1 MDKVISEVVVADEHV
16 AEYGMSTEVVTVP
29 YNSTILGVRFDNT
42 SNQLVLIT
50 LEPENSNTDETRTL
64 TVYKT
69 DTPVMNRTG
78 TYLGTSVNV
87 EGDALHVFLEERET
101 KGVFAD

>member
-1 MDKVISEVVVADEHV
+1 MSKIVSEVIVADEHT
-16 AEYGMSTEVVTVP
+16 AEYGCSTEVITVP

-42 SNQLVLIT
+42 TRQLVLVT
-50 LEPENSNTDETRTL
+50 LEPETPTSDETRNL

-78 TYLGTSVNV
+78 LYLGTVVNV
-87 EGDALHVFLEERET
+87 EGEALHVFLEERET
-101 KGVFAD
+101 KGTFTD